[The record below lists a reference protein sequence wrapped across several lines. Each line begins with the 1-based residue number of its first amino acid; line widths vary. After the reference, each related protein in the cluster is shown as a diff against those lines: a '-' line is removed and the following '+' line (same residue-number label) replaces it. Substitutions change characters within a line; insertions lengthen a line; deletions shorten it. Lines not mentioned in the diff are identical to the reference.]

1 MNPTLQAI
9 LGLVGV
15 FFAKNP
21 TVDEIEL
28 ILPQVVNAIAN
39 AKVGTAFSVS
49 FPEAI
54 AGKAGTS
61 TFGWSPT

>member
-1 MNPTLQAI
+1 MNSTLQAI

-21 TVDEIEL
+21 TVEEIEL

-39 AKVGTAFSVS
+39 AKTGVAFSVT

-54 AGKAGTS
+54 GGKPGTS